1 MVSVETAAE
10 DVEGAA
16 GNVGAGAGNVGA
28 TDESLKGSAESLEG
42 SAESLES
49 SAESL
54 ESLAVYHSGACTHLT
69 HAPSKGKRTVCRG
82 KNTFFAWDAQIF
94 RARAAAVKP

>member
-28 TDESLKGSAESLEG
+28 TDENLEG
-42 SAESLES
+42 SAESVEGSAKSLES
-49 SAESL
+49 SA
-54 ESLAVYHSGACTHLT
+54 VCHSGACTHLT

>member
-16 GNVGAGAGNVGA
+16 GNVGA
-28 TDESLKGSAESLEG
+28 TDKSLKGSAESLKG

-54 ESLAVYHSGACTHLT
+54 ESSAVCHSGACTHLT

-82 KNTFFAWDAQIF
+82 KHTFFAWDAQIF

>member
-28 TDESLKGSAESLEG
+28 TDESLKGSAESVEG

-49 SAESL
+49 SA
-54 ESLAVYHSGACTHLT
+54 VCHSGACTHLT

>member
-16 GNVGAGAGNVGA
+16 GNVGA
-28 TDESLKGSAESLEG
+28 TDESLKGSAESLKGSAESVEGSAESLKG

-49 SAESL
+49 SA
-54 ESLAVYHSGACTHLT
+54 VCHSGACTHLT